1 MYVSFCLTS
10 GAVNLKV
17 LRLDLKDLSQINWL
31 YARTSLVYKALCRNL
46 KTPHSGII
54 TSKYEAGIVSE
65 SNSLSFKFYLML
77 QHWKLKQICFSWMI
91 RISLY
96 NCCFVNVLTISAV
109 WSRSRT
115 NCIINLVNSQ
125 YKYPFIITIYPFK
138 HCK

>member
-1 MYVSFCLTS
+1 MLSNWCSEFGIRTQLLIRRSCSDIWLFRILSGTLCFIVCMYVSFCLTS

-77 QHWKLKQICFSWMI
+77 QHLKLKQMCFS
-91 RISLY
+91 
-96 NCCFVNVLTISAV
+96 
-109 WSRSRT
+109 
-115 NCIINLVNSQ
+115 
-125 YKYPFIITIYPFK
+125 
-138 HCK
+138 

>member
-1 MYVSFCLTS
+1 MSLANSAGGCRCYVNVLKINAVLSIIINNCCRKNQSIHCNDVCFIVCMYVSFCLTS

-46 KTPHSGII
+46 KTSHSGIT

-77 QHWKLKQICFSWMI
+77 QHLKLKQMCFS
-91 RISLY
+91 
-96 NCCFVNVLTISAV
+96 
-109 WSRSRT
+109 
-115 NCIINLVNSQ
+115 
-125 YKYPFIITIYPFK
+125 
-138 HCK
+138 